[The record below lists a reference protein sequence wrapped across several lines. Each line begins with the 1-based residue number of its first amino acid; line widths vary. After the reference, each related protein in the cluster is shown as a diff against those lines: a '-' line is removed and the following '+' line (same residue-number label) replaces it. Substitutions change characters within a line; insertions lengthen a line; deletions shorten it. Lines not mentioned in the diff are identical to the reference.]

1 MPVKTVRQ
9 HSLPLDAETMREL
22 TDMAV
27 AYRNVKNYVYSR
39 YSGICSIVLV
49 NHRGRCR
56 REIRDEWSAKR
67 TNFASQW
74 PLPARISN
82 LAIEDALGGI
92 RSEYS
97 NTVRRLKLAIKTSET
112 LDEDT
117 KTVLLETVRHDR
129 LVQQVLV
136 EHRLE
141 RPKKT
146 ASLIVDE
153 RHAVNWLCRH
163 YRRLRGHVPHTDSL
177 YLRVDDCLYS
187 YTHGEDGNSVIG
199 VATMRR
205 GQRLTLPLTDRLEHR
220 GILRI
225 IVKPSTRTVEIQ
237 STLNVTVKPLNMDGE
252 RVIGI
257 DKGVTDLLMCST
269 GNAYGHVGTLM
280 AQESDRQTAKLR
292 QRNRVWQQA
301 KRCEEAGDMAK
312 AERIRRNNMGHI
324 KWTRQTGRAK
334 AHITSDM
341 NRAIRLMLHSEQPSA
356 IVLEQLNFQNMKREL
371 PKNVRRKLAY
381 WMKGVLDDRLE
392 YIASLYGVDV
402 VHVNAAYTSQQ
413 CAQCKCLGERAG
425 KRFTCPHCGHR
436 DDADHNASL
445 VILSRIDD
453 PQLFTPYK
461 TLRKE
466 IEDYTKEYDRLTRPH
481 NP

>member
-1 MPVKTVRQ
+1 MPLKTVRQ
-9 HSLPLDAETMREL
+9 HSRPLDAQTMQTL

-27 AYRNVKNYVYSR
+27 AYRSVKNYVYSR
-39 YSGICSIVLV
+39 YSGIRSIVLV
-49 NHRGRCR
+49 NHKGRCR
-56 REIRDEWSAKR
+56 REIRDEWSAKH

-74 PLPARISN
+74 PLPARIRN

-97 NTVRRLKLAIKTSET
+97 NTMRRLKLAIKASET

-117 KTVLLETVRHDR
+117 KTALLETVRHDR

-136 EHRLE
+136 ERRLG

-146 ASLIVDE
+146 ASLVVDE
-153 RHAVNWLCRH
+153 HHAVNWLCRR

-177 YLRVDDCLYS
+177 YFRVDGCLYS
-187 YTHGEDGNSVIG
+187 YTHGEDGNSVMG
-199 VATMRR
+199 AASMRR

-220 GILRI
+220 GILR
-225 IVKPSTRTVEIQ
+225 VVVEPATSTVEIQ
-237 STLNVTVKPLNMDGE
+237 STLNVSAKPLGADGKN
-252 RVIGI
+252 VIGI

-269 GNAYGHVGTLM
+269 GNAYGHPGTLM
-280 AQESDRQTAKLR
+280 ARESDRQTAKLKR
-292 QRNRVWQQA
+292 RNRVWRQA
-301 KRCEEAGDMAK
+301 KRCEQAGDMAK
-312 AERIRRNNMGHI
+312 AERIRRNNMGRA
-324 KWTRQTGRAK
+324 KWTRQTCKAK
-334 AHITSDM
+334 ARITSDM
-341 NRAIRLMLHSEQPSA
+341 NHAIRLMLHSEKPSA

-392 YIASLYGVDV
+392 YVASLYGVDV

-413 CAQCKCLGERAG
+413 CAQCKCLGERTG
-425 KRFTCPHCGHR
+425 KRFSCPHCGHK
-436 DDADHNASL
+436 DDADRNASL
-445 VILSRIDD
+445 VILSRADD
-453 PQLFTPYK
+453 PRLFTPYK

-466 IEDYTKEYDRLTRPH
+466 IEDYTKEYNRLH
-481 NP
+481 KAA